1 MQIATDFAL
10 PILTY
15 LWVCGLSLLSAL
27 ATYFNRI
34 CRGEKLRS
42 PYMSF
47 FLDVFY
53 CQMAGLITY
62 FLAVSA
68 GTDGFL
74 TAALVSTGS
83 HMGAR
88 LIFAVESLVMHTVH
102 LREQEQE
109 KN

>member
-1 MQIATDFAL
+1 MKLSTEIAL
-10 PILTY
+10 PVITY
-15 LWVCGLSLLSAL
+15 LWVCGLSLLSGM
-27 ATYFNRI
+27 ATYCNRI
-34 CRGEKLRS
+34 CKGETLGS
-42 PYMSF
+42 PYSSF
-47 FLDVFY
+47 FLDIFY

-68 GTDGFL
+68 GTEGFL

-102 LREQEQE
+102 LHEQTRE
-109 KN
+109 KD